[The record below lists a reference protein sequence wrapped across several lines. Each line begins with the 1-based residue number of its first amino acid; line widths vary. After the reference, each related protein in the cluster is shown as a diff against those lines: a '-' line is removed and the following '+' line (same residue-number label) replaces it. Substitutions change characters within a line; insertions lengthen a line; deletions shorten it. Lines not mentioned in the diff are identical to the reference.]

1 MAVANGQIVLTA
13 AGEEF
18 YERVDW
24 SGDEPVSG
32 RLHED
37 PVSPIRVNPLVR
49 SGLPAVGG
57 ISTEAITGELTAEP
71 LEEVAEDCGA
81 GLPGSSGRLSPYL
94 PDDGAPRCGCRRPV
108 LACSSILADRDL
120 IVSAGQALGLL
131 MRPGRRRRYSSAE
144 CGPGRPLPC

>member
-1 MAVANGQIVLTA
+1 VAVANGQIVLTA

-32 RLHED
+32 RPHED

-71 LEEVAEDCGA
+71 LEEVADDF
-81 GLPGSSGRLSPYL
+81 GLDIDAVRWAQSYELSQH
-94 PDDGAPRCGCRRPV
+94 A
-108 LACSSILADRDL
+108 AA
-120 IVSAGQALGLL
+120 
-131 MRPGRRRRYSSAE
+131 
-144 CGPGRPLPC
+144 